1 MRKQYTPQQKKT
13 PMTAPAVNDTED
25 RNRRSLSEEADRTDR
40 SVDTREHDDF
50 YALPDFAN
58 IDFSE
63 SANHQLQLY
72 APDPRT
78 DEREGLM
85 HQRWVNVNM
94 NNGRRLDDLRKLGYV
109 PRNPKTVPRS
119 FSLMTEKW
127 QGHDVIM
134 VAGEMMLMEV
144 PVKYHKQFQKA
155 YDQKINGIMSSIQ
168 KKHGTLMNSEN
179 KLKDPG
185 TFMREVQVEH
195 ENVGGEISF
204 D

>member
-1 MRKQYTPQQKKT
+1 MRKY
-13 PMTAPAVNDTED
+13 TAPAKKTTAPVNETEA
-25 RNRRSLSEEADRTDR
+25 RSRYSMNEEADRTDR
-40 SVDTREHDDF
+40 SIDTREHDDF
-50 YALPDFAN
+50 YALPDFGN

-63 SANHQLQLY
+63 SASHHLQLY
-72 APDPRT
+72 APDPRI
-78 DEREGLM
+78 DEREGMM
-85 HQRWVNVNM
+85 HQRWVNVNI
-94 NNGRRLDDLRKLGYV
+94 NNGRRLDDLRKLGYT

-144 PVKYHKQFQKA
+144 PVKYRKKMQQA
-155 YDQKINGIMSSIQ
+155 YDHKVNDVMSSIQ
-168 KKHGTLMNSEN
+168 KKHGTLMNSDN
-179 KLKDPG
+179 KLSNPG
-185 TFMREVQVEH
+185 SFMREVKVEH